1 MNRCTRCGG
10 FVPPAVSQCPNCQ
23 SGKRA
28 WWMTPLTALG
38 AGFTAVTLS
47 ACYGMP
53 CVAGAQVKLPDGG
66 TAESC
71 FEYDCLDA
79 GTAPDGG
86 DVRTTA
92 QWKRYCLGTYESDN
106 TPTDGGVDGGHD
118 GG

>member
-10 FVPPAVSQCPNCQ
+10 FVPAAVSSCPNCQ
-23 SGKRA
+23 SAARA
-28 WWMTPLTALG
+28 WWKTPLTALG
-38 AGFTAVTLS
+38 AGVTAVTLS

-53 CVAGAQVKLPDGG
+53 CVAGAQIKLPDGG
-66 TAESC
+66 TAAGCLES
-71 FEYDCLDA
+71 YDCLDA

-92 QWKRYCLGTYESDN
+92 KWREYCLGTYEPVKAD
-106 TPTDGGVDGGHD
+106 DGGVDGGHD